1 MSARLRFVPRL
12 NIITVRLGAFGFR
25 VRLLYILMHSKEC
38 FLFFREKR
46 SEYKFQT
53 ENYKH
58 TNFIQKKEVMC
69 NETIE
74 K

>member
-38 FLFFREKR
+38 FLFFREKCA
-46 SEYKFQT
+46 EYKFQR
-53 ENYKH
+53 KI
-58 TNFIQKKEVMC
+58 TNIQILFYTKERSDV
-69 NETIE
+69 
-74 K
+74 